1 MWRAMIS
8 RPAVQ
13 HGTNHQSESEN
24 YYFHIHKTCHLGVCH
39 QIRKKVVEFRRDHHH
54 L

>member
-1 MWRAMIS
+1 MIS

-13 HGTNHQSESEN
+13 HGTNYQYESEN
-24 YYFHIHKTCHLGVCH
+24 YYFHIHKTHNLGVCH
-39 QIRKKVVEFRRDHHH
+39 QIRKKVVNTRMYKHH